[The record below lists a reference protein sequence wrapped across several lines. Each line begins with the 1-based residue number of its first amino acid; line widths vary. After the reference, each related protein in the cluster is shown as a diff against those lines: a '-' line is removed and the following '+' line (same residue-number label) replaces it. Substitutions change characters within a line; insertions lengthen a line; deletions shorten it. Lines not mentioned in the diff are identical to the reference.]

1 MGLKKRLLS
10 FKYALEGI
18 RALFQSEPNARIH
31 LIISILVIAAGFYFQ
46 LSKYEWVI
54 ILLTIAMVIVAEAFN
69 TALEKLTDLAS
80 PDIHPLAKKVK
91 DIAAG
96 AVLISVI
103 IAVIIG
109 GIIFWG
115 RIFG

>member
-1 MGLKKRLLS
+1 KA
-10 FKYALEGI
+10 F
-18 RALFQSEPNARIH
+18 FQSEPNARIH
-31 LIISILVIAAGFYFQ
+31 LIIAILVIIAGFYFQ
-46 LSKYEWVI
+46 LSKYEWGI
-54 ILLTIAMVIVAEAFN
+54 ILLTIAMVITAEAIN

-103 IAVIIG
+103 FAVIIG
-109 GIIFWG
+109 GFIFWG
-115 RIFG
+115 HLFGSS

>member
-1 MGLKKRLLS
+1 MRLKKRLLS

-18 RALFQSEPNARIH
+18 RVLFLSEPNARIH
-31 LIISILVIAAGFYFQ
+31 LVISILVILAGFYFQ
-46 LSKYEWVI
+46 LSKIEWMI
-54 ILLTIAMVIVAEAFN
+54 ILLTIALVITAEAFN

-96 AVLISVI
+96 AVLISVVF
-103 IAVIIG
+103 AVIIG
-109 GIIFWG
+109 VVV
-115 RIFG
+115 FGARVFG